1 VLFGVELELGG
12 EDIEFEA
19 GGVGSVEDGIAAD
32 DGAGAEL
39 WSDGVLE
46 VPGGALDCMLLSELG
61 GELSGPVPLA
71 C

>member
-1 VLFGVELELGG
+1 VLLGVELELDGV
-12 EDIEFEA
+12 DIESEA
-19 GGVGSVEDGIAAD
+19 GGVASVEDGIAAD

-46 VPGGALDCMLLSELG
+46 LLGAALDCMLLSELG